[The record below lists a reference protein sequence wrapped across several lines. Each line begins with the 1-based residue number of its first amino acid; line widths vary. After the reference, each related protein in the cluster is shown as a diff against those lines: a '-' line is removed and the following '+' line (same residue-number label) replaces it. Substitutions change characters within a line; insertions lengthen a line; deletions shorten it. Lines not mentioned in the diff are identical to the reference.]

1 MDPIGA
7 HHYWG
12 FSPAEDYQQ
21 LYRTVM
27 GASPTTAADSE
38 RSPLNILLLQPGDPR
53 SILKTIAQRSRH
65 ADRPLH
71 FFLFEKPCEALARDL
86 LLLAIAVD
94 WELPLRQ
101 RAATWL
107 EVFGNALVQ
116 SRTSKYISSER
127 LALIDLLCNQRGPVP
142 LGTVVDQ
149 ESLLK
154 YKERDEMEFI
164 YKTWDEGS
172 GAFDMAQLRDYRLR
186 HNYGDRYDYRTNLV
200 DWDYQAVLKKESG
213 IVHWVQYRDWRNSGV
228 AFEYGDVK
236 YDLPNRTLASYVEGK
251 ERGRGSVA
259 RRGYWGDTVVS
270 PFHAVGTAAY
280 IPTDDEAK
288 GTVAAEEVQG
298 VASSSSGSAAVGNYG
313 YQLFDITSRHT
324 GSEQHRHHA
333 VEVATYNLLS
343 WLFEIQTGRQYV
355 MKLQHDIYSGLA
367 DAAQVSR
374 AGAAAGEGTET
385 EGEGGQDGQE
395 SAAGSKAAREGK
407 LSEAEHAS
415 IQAAARAAAV
425 ARAKSIARAFKDVT
439 ITVLTG
445 DLKEHIER
453 GRLTRWGGM
462 HVVAAS
468 GRTVHHLADPAFRSI
483 LHPSGAVLVTETA
496 RNVVNLKAEQR
507 DEFVRRVLAM
517 GGRLGATL
525 VGSDR
530 QLSADT
536 FASGTVIDLNKKD
549 DGGRG
554 KDWKREDSDVPG
566 LPPSAC
572 PFAFITSK
580 EGPLPGI
587 GLQPDA
593 VPSTALPSS
602 IVSSLPALA
611 TLGEK
616 GEADGAG
623 KGLPVR
629 AKRLGMAA
637 YTHKG
642 RPMPVV
648 QALRQASSGGGGTGE
663 DASVARSK
671 LALHIVKSLRAHISG
686 VSAHEVAGGD
696 NPRPEALVFAYI
708 PGPVAE
714 EVASA
719 FGDVQPMAKGD
730 AGLGKSASSGT
741 GPSAATAA
749 GAGPML
755 GGPEQLSDEQVTQA
769 RQG

>member
-12 FSPAEDYQQ
+12 FSPAQDYQQ
-21 LYRTVM
+21 LHRTVM
-27 GASPTTAADSE
+27 GTSAPTSPDDE

-65 ADRPLH
+65 SDRPLH

-86 LLLAIAVD
+86 LLLTIAVD

-107 EVFGNALVQ
+107 DVFGNALVQ
-116 SRTSKYISSER
+116 SRTSKYISSKR
-127 LALIDLLCNQRGPVP
+127 LALMDLLCNQRGPVP

-154 YKERDEMEFI
+154 YKERDELEFI

-213 IVHWVQYRDWRNSGV
+213 VVHWVQYRDWRNTGV

-259 RRGYWGDTVVS
+259 RRGYWGDTIVS

-280 IPTDDEAK
+280 VPTDDEAR

-298 VASSSSGSAAVGNYG
+298 VGGSTSSTAGGIGNYG

-333 VEVATYNLLS
+333 VEVGTYNLLS
-343 WLFEIQTGRQYV
+343 WLFEIETGRQYV

-367 DAAQVSR
+367 DAAVPP
-374 AGAAAGEGTET
+374 GAKAGEE
-385 EGEGGQDGQE
+385 
-395 SAAGSKAAREGK
+395 AREEGK
-407 LSEAEHAS
+407 EAALVARQGQGGEAEGRLSEAEHAS

-425 ARAKSIARAFKDVT
+425 SRAKSIARAFQDVT

-445 DLKEHIER
+445 DLREHLLK
-453 GRLTRWGGM
+453 GRLARWGGM
-462 HVVAAS
+462 HVVSAS
-468 GRTVHHLADPAFRSI
+468 GRAVHHFADPAFRSI
-483 LHPSGAVLVTETA
+483 LHPSGAVLVAETA
-496 RNVVNLKAEQR
+496 RNVVNLKSEQR
-507 DEFVRRVLAM
+507 DEFVRRVLGM
-517 GGRLGATL
+517 GGRLGAAL

-536 FASGTVIDLNKKD
+536 YACGTVIDLNKKD
-549 DGGRG
+549 EGSKKQGEWR
-554 KDWKREDSDVPG
+554 REDVDMPG

-572 PFAFITSK
+572 PFAFLTVK
-580 EGPLPGI
+580 EGLIPAI

-593 VPSTALPSS
+593 VPSTSLPSS
-602 IVSSLPALA
+602 LLASLPPLA

-616 GEADGAG
+616 GEADGVG

-629 AKRLGMAA
+629 AKRLGIAA

-642 RPMPVV
+642 RPLPVV
-648 QALRQASSGGGGTGE
+648 QALRQASSSAGSPSEAGTGE
-663 DASVARSK
+663 ADASVSRSK
-671 LALHIVKSLRAHISG
+671 LALHIVKSLRAHISA
-686 VSAHEVAGGD
+686 VASHEAVGGD
-696 NPRPEALVFAYI
+696 NPRPEALLFAYV

-714 EVASA
+714 EVAQA
-719 FGDVQPMAKGD
+719 FGGVQPLAKGD
-730 AGLGKSASSGT
+730 AGLG
-741 GPSAATAA
+741 PQ
-749 GAGPML
+749 AGPLL
-755 GGPEQLSDEQVTQA
+755 GGHKHVSDEEVAKA